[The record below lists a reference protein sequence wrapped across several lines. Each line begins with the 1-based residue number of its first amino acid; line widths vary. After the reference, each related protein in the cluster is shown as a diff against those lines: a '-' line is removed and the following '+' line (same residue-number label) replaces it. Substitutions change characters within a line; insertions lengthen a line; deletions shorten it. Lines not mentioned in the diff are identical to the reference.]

1 MKELITARIYAH
13 ALLEM
18 ATEKQVNLVDELVAF
33 TEIVNK
39 SNQLE
44 NVLFLDVFTVEEKR
58 SVFTD
63 IAKKSGFS
71 PLLTT
76 AVNFLIEERRIGLLP
91 LITKEAIV
99 LDDERRGFLRGTIEG
114 AEATVDPQ
122 VVEQMKAFIKTK
134 LGREPHLEYVQRPSI
149 SAGYRVTVDDLQ
161 LDASLD
167 NQLEQFKKSVI
178 RE

>member
-1 MKELITARIYAH
+1 MKDIITARIYAH

-18 ATEKQVNLVDELVAF
+18 AVEQKENLVEELVAL
-33 TEIVNK
+33 TETVNN

-44 NVLFLDVFTVEEKR
+44 NVLFLDVFTTDEKR
-58 SVFTD
+58 AVFND
-63 IAKKSGFS
+63 IAQKSGFS

-76 AVNFLIEERRIGLLP
+76 SVNFLIEERRIGLLP

-99 LDDERRGFLRGTIEG
+99 MDDHRRGFLRGTIEG
-114 AEATVDPQ
+114 AEANIDPQ

-134 LGREPHLEYVQRPSI
+134 LGREPNLQYVQSMNI
-149 SAGYRVTVDDLQ
+149 SAGYRLTVDDLQ

>member
-1 MKELITARIYAH
+1 MKDIITARIYAH

-18 ATEKQVNLVDELVAF
+18 AEDQKIGLVE
-33 TEIVNK
+33 EIVALTKIINS

-44 NVLFLDVFTVEEKR
+44 NVLFLEVFTADEKKA
-58 SVFTD
+58 VFQD
-63 IAKKSGFS
+63 IAKKASFS
-71 PLLTT
+71 ALLTT
-76 AVNFLIEERRIGLLP
+76 AINFLIEERRIGLLP
-91 LITKEAIV
+91 LITKEVVV

-114 AEATVDPQ
+114 AEDVVDPQ
-122 VVEQMKAFIKTK
+122 VLAKVKAFLKTK
-134 LGREPHLEYVQRPSI
+134 LGREPSLNYIQRPGI